1 MTTYI
6 FKIITLLGGLA
17 LFLFGMDVMGKALE
31 RQAGGKLQTILA
43 KMSSNVF
50 KGFLLGLGV
59 TAVIQSS
66 SATTVMVVGF
76 VNSGIMTLKQA
87 VGVIM
92 GSNIGTTVTAWILS
106 LSGLEGDSF
115 LIKLFKP
122 STLAPLIGVIGVVM
136 YMGKNE
142 KRKGIGTICLGFMAL
157 MTGMDIMG
165 DSMEFLESEPWFA
178 QLMISFSNP
187 IIGIIGI
194 VMYMGKNEKR
204 RGIGTICLGFMALMT
219 GMDLMSSSMSFLKS
233 EAWFADLMISFTNPV
248 LGILFGA
255 VLTAVIQ
262 SSSASVGILQGLCVT
277 GAVTYGAAI
286 PIILGQNIGTC
297 ITAIMGAIGANRNAR
312 RTAMVHLLF
321 NVVGAVMFAVVF
333 YGLGMVIEWSFLE
346 ESVQAWDIS
355 LIHTAFN
362 IVATAVLM
370 PMNGLLVKLAYLI
383 IPHEYTPQKEE
394 LLDER
399 LLATPAVAVQRA
411 HEIAGEMASDAAKA
425 MEKAMGLTKVFD
437 AAILEEVTA
446 LEDKTDRYE
455 DALNTYLVKLSAMNL
470 SVHDNRILNTL
481 LYTVSDI
488 ERMAD
493 HAMAIAKAAQEMAEK
508 KIEFSSQARGELAVL
523 EQAVLDIVNR
533 TVAAYGSFD
542 LGSAVKIEPQEQVV
556 DALVREVKSRHVRRL
571 RDGKCTVEYGFVL
584 EDLLTAC
591 ERTADHCS
599 NIAVE
604 MLQVSEGKLEAH
616 EYLNALKAGE
626 LHESAAFSERFA
638 RYKAQYAF
646 PEE

>member
-1 MTTYI
+1 MISYI
-6 FKIITLLGGLA
+6 FNVITLLGGLA
-17 LFLFGMDVMGKALE
+17 LFLFGMDVMGKSLE

-50 KGFLLGLGV
+50 KGFLLGMGV

-122 STLAPLIGVIGVVM
+122 STLAPLVGIIGILM

-157 MTGMDIMG
+157 MTGMD
-165 DSMEFLESEPWFA
+165 
-178 QLMISFSNP
+178 
-187 IIGIIGI
+187 
-194 VMYMGKNEKR
+194 
-204 RGIGTICLGFMALMT
+204 
-219 GMDLMSSSMSFLKS
+219 LMSGSMSFLKS
-233 EAWFADLMISFTNPV
+233 EAWFADLMISFTNPI
-248 LGILFGA
+248 LGIIFGA

-262 SSSASVGILQGLCVT
+262 SSSASIGILQSLCVT

-333 YGLGMVIEWSFLE
+333 YGLGMFIEWNFLNDT
-346 ESVQAWDIS
+346 VQAWDIS

-362 IVATAVLM
+362 LVATAALM
-370 PMNGLLVKLAYLI
+370 PMNGLLVKLAYLF
-383 IPHEYTPQKEE
+383 IPAEHTPQKEE

-411 HEIAGEMASDAAKA
+411 HEVSGEMAADAAKA
-425 MEKAMGLTKVFD
+425 MHLAMGLTKKFD
-437 AAILEEVTA
+437 AGIMEQVVE
-446 LEDKTDRYE
+446 LEDKTDRYQ
-455 DALNTYLVKLSAMNL
+455 DALGTYLVKLSGMNL
-470 SVHDNRILNTL
+470 SVSDNRILNTL

-493 HAMAIAKAAQEMAEK
+493 HAMAVAKAALEMEEK
-508 KIEFSSQARGELAVL
+508 KIEFSNQAKGELAVL
-523 EQAVLDIVNR
+523 ERAVLDIVDR
-533 TVAAYGSFD
+533 TVAAYSSFNR
-542 LGSAVKIEPQEQVV
+542 GEAVKIEPQEQVV

-571 RDGKCTVEYGFVL
+571 RDGLCTVEYGFVL

-599 NIAVE
+599 NVAVE
-604 MLQVSEGKLEAH
+604 MLQVAEGKLEAH

-646 PEE
+646 PEELN

>member
-17 LFLFGMDVMGKALE
+17 LFLFGMDVMGKSLE

-43 KMSSNVF
+43 KMSSNVI
-50 KGFLLGLGV
+50 KGFLLGMGV

-92 GSNIGTTVTAWILS
+92 GSNIGTTITSWILS

-115 LIKLFKP
+115 LIKFFKP
-122 STLAPLIGVIGVVM
+122 TTLAPLIGIFGILL
-136 YMGKNE
+136 YMGKSE
-142 KRKGIGTICLGFMAL
+142 KRKGIGTIM
-157 MTGMDIMG
+157 
-165 DSMEFLESEPWFA
+165 
-178 QLMISFSNP
+178 
-187 IIGIIGI
+187 
-194 VMYMGKNEKR
+194 
-204 RGIGTICLGFMALMT
+204 LGFMALMT
-219 GMDLMSSSMSFLKS
+219 GMDLMSSSMSFLKN
-233 EAWFADLMISFTNPV
+233 EAWFADLMISFSNPI
-248 LGILFGA
+248 LGIVFGA
-255 VLTAVIQ
+255 ILTAVIQ

-321 NVVGAVMFAVVF
+321 NVVGATMFAVIF
-333 YGLGMVIEWSFLE
+333 YGIGLFVEWEFLNNP
-346 ESVQAWDIS
+346 VQAWDIS
-355 LIHTAFN
+355 VIHTCFN
-362 IVATAVLM
+362 LVATAALM
-370 PMNGLLVKLAYLI
+370 PMNGLLVKLAYVLV
-383 IPHEYTPQKEE
+383 PYQEVVQKEE
-394 LLDER
+394 LLDPR
-399 LLATPAVAVQRA
+399 LLATPAVAVHRA
-411 HEIAGEMASDAAKA
+411 HEVAAEMAEDAAKA
-425 MEKAMGLTKVFD
+425 MQMAIGLTKKF
-437 AAILEEVTA
+437 EEGVMEQVVE

-455 DALNTYLVKLSAMNL
+455 DALGTYLVKLSAKNL
-470 SVHDNRILNTL
+470 SVADNRVLNTL

-493 HAMAIAKAAQEMAEK
+493 HAMAVAKAAEEMKEK
-508 KIEFSSQARGELAVL
+508 EMNFSKQAKGELAVL
-523 EQAVLDIVNR
+523 GQAIVDIMDR
-533 TVAAYGSFD
+533 TVNAYKTFD
-542 LGSAVKIEPQEQVV
+542 FAQAMKIEPQEQVV
-556 DALVREVKSRHVRRL
+556 DDLVREVKSRHVRRL
-571 RDGKCTVEYGFVL
+571 RDGLCSVEYGFVL

-599 NIAVE
+599 NVAVE
-604 MLQVSEGKLEAH
+604 MLQVAEGKLEAH

-626 LHESAAFSERFA
+626 LHESAAFNKRFEK
-638 RYKAQYAF
+638 YKAQYAF
-646 PEE
+646 PDEQ

>member
-1 MTTYI
+1 MTAYI

-115 LIKLFKP
+115 IIKLFKP
-122 STLAPLIGVIGVVM
+122 STLAPLIGIIGVIL

-142 KRKGIGTICLGFMAL
+142 KRKGIGTIMLGFMAL

-187 IIGIIGI
+187 I
-194 VMYMGKNEKR
+194 V
-204 RGIGTICLGFMALMT
+204 
-219 GMDLMSSSMSFLKS
+219 
-233 EAWFADLMISFTNPV
+233 
-248 LGILFGA
+248 GILFGA
-255 VLTAVIQ
+255 GLTAIIQ
-262 SSSASVGILQGLCVT
+262 SSSASVGILQGLCGT
-277 GAVTYGAAI
+277 GVVTYGSAI

-321 NVVGAVMFAVVF
+321 NVVGVLIFVVAF
-333 YGLGMVIEWSFLE
+333 YGMGMFIDWKFLSE
-346 ESVQAWDIS
+346 TAAAWDIAV
-355 LIHTAFN
+355 IHTCFN
-362 IVATAVLM
+362 VAATIVLM
-370 PMNGLLVKLAYLI
+370 PLNGMLVKLAYLF
-383 IPHEYTPQKEE
+383 IPKEQTPQKVE

-411 HEIAGEMASDAAKA
+411 QKIAGEMAADAAKA
-425 MEKAMGLTKVFD
+425 MHLAMGLTKKFD
-437 AAILEEVTA
+437 AAIMDQVVE
-446 LEDKTDRYE
+446 LEDKTDQYE
-455 DALNTYLVKLSAMNL
+455 DALGTYLVKLSGMNL
-470 SVHDNRILNTL
+470 SVSDNRILNTL

-493 HAMAIAKAAQEMAEK
+493 HAMAIAKAALEMEEK
-508 KIEFSSQARGELAVL
+508 KIEFSNQAKGELAVL
-523 EQAVLDIVNR
+523 EQAVLDIVDR
-533 TVAAYGSFD
+533 TVAAYGTFNLD
-542 LGSAVKIEPQEQVV
+542 KAIKIEPQEQVV

-571 RDGKCTVEYGFVL
+571 RDGLCTVEYGFVL

-599 NIAVE
+599 NVAVE
-604 MLQVSEGKLEAH
+604 MLQVAEGKLEAH

-626 LHESAAFSERFA
+626 LYESAAFAEHFA

-646 PEE
+646 PEET

>member
-6 FKIITLLGGLA
+6 FKGISLMGGLA
-17 LFLFGMDVMGKALE
+17 LFLFGMDIMGKALE

-43 KMSSNVF
+43 KMSSNIF

-115 LIKLFKP
+115 LIKVFKP
-122 STLAPLIGVIGVVM
+122 STLAPLIAIFGILL
-136 YMGKNE
+136 YMGKSE
-142 KRKGIGTICLGFMAL
+142 KKRGIGTIMLGFMAL
-157 MTGMDIMG
+157 MTGMDM
-165 DSMEFLESEPWFA
+165 
-178 QLMISFSNP
+178 
-187 IIGIIGI
+187 
-194 VMYMGKNEKR
+194 
-204 RGIGTICLGFMALMT
+204 
-219 GMDLMSSSMSFLKS
+219 MSSSMSFLKT
-233 EAWFADLMISFTNPV
+233 EAWFADLMISFSNPI

-255 VLTAVIQ
+255 LLTAIIQ
-262 SSSASVGILQGLCVT
+262 SSSASVGILQSLCIT

-297 ITAIMGAIGANRNAR
+297 ITAIMGSIGANRNAR

-321 NVVGAVMFAVVF
+321 NIVGAVMFAIVF
-333 YGLGMVIEWSFLE
+333 YGLGIFIKWQFLGDA
-346 ESVQAWDIS
+346 VAAWDIS
-355 LIHTAFN
+355 VIHTGFN
-362 IVATAVLM
+362 LIATAVLL
-370 PMNGLLVKLAYLI
+370 PMNGLLVKLAYLLV
-383 IPHEYTPQKEE
+383 PHQESPQKTE
-394 LLDER
+394 LLDAR

-411 HEIAGEMASDAAKA
+411 HEIAGEMAADAAKA
-425 MEKAMGLTKVFD
+425 MHLAMGLTKKFEPE
-437 AAILEEVTA
+437 IMEEIIKI
-446 LEDKTDRYE
+446 EDKTDRLE
-455 DALNTYLVKLSAMNL
+455 DAINTYLVQLSSLNL
-470 SVHDNRILNTL
+470 SLHDNRILNTL

-488 ERMAD
+488 ERMGD
-493 HAMAIAKAAQEMAEK
+493 HALSVAKAAEEIEEK
-508 KIEFSSQARGELAVL
+508 NIEFSKQAKSEIAVL
-523 EQAVLDIVNR
+523 EQAVLDIVDR
-533 TVAAYGSFD
+533 TVAAYSTFNREQ
-542 LGSAVKIEPQEQVV
+542 AMRIEPAEQVV
-556 DALVREVKSRHVRRL
+556 DSLVREIKSRHVRRL
-571 RDGKCTVEYGFVL
+571 RDGLCSVEYGFVL

-599 NIAVE
+599 NIAIE
-604 MLQVSEGKLEAH
+604 MLQVAEGKLEAH

-626 LHESAAFSERFA
+626 LHESAAFAEQFA
-638 RYKAQYAF
+638 QYKAQYAF

>member
-6 FKIITLLGGLA
+6 FKIISLLGGLA

-31 RQAGGKLQTILA
+31 RQAGGRLQTILS
-43 KMSSNVF
+43 KMSGKVW
-50 KGFLLGLGV
+50 KGFLLGAAV

-92 GSNIGTTVTAWILS
+92 GSNVGTTVTAWILS

-122 STLAPLIGVIGVVM
+122 STLAPLVGIIGIVL

-142 KRKGIGTICLGFMAL
+142 KHKGIGTIM
-157 MTGMDIMG
+157 
-165 DSMEFLESEPWFA
+165 
-178 QLMISFSNP
+178 
-187 IIGIIGI
+187 
-194 VMYMGKNEKR
+194 
-204 RGIGTICLGFMALMT
+204 LGFMALMT

-233 EAWFADLMISFTNPV
+233 ENWFADLMISFTNPIV
-248 LGILFGA
+248 GILFGA
-255 VLTAVIQ
+255 ALTAIIQ

-297 ITAIMGAIGANRNAR
+297 VTAMMGAIGANRNAR

-321 NVVGAVMFAVVF
+321 NVVGVLMFVAIF
-333 YGLGMVIEWSFLE
+333 YGLGLFIDWKFLSE
-346 ESVQAWDIS
+346 GVQAWDIS
-355 LIHTAFN
+355 VIHTGFN
-362 IVATAVLM
+362 LVATAVLL
-370 PMNGLLVKLAYLI
+370 PLNGLLVKLAYAI
-383 IPHEYTPQKEE
+383 VPEVKEPEKTE

-411 HEIAGEMASDAAKA
+411 HEIAGQMAADAAEA
-425 MEKAMGLTKVFD
+425 MRLAIGLTKKFD
-437 AAILEEVTA
+437 PAIMEQVVA
-446 LEDKTDRYE
+446 LEDRTDRYQ
-455 DALNTYLVKLSAMNL
+455 DAIGTYLVKLSNMNL
-470 SVHDNRILNTL
+470 SVGDNRILNTL

-493 HAMAIAKAAQEMAEK
+493 HAMAVAKAALEMEEK
-508 KIEFSSQARGELAVL
+508 KIQFSKQAKGELAVL
-523 EQAVLDIVNR
+523 EQAVLDIVDR
-533 TVAAYGSFD
+533 TVAAFGSFD
-542 LGSAVKIEPQEQVV
+542 LEMAIKIEPQEQVV

-571 RDGKCTVEYGFVL
+571 RDGLCTVEYGFVL

-599 NIAVE
+599 NVAVE
-604 MLQVSEGKLEAH
+604 MLQVAEGKLEAH

-646 PEE
+646 PEEQ

>member
-1 MTTYI
+1 MTAYI

-115 LIKLFKP
+115 LINFFKP
-122 STLAPLIGVIGVVM
+122 STLAPLIGIIGIVL
-136 YMGKNE
+136 YMGKSE
-142 KRKGIGTICLGFMAL
+142 KKKGIGTIM
-157 MTGMDIMG
+157 
-165 DSMEFLESEPWFA
+165 
-178 QLMISFSNP
+178 
-187 IIGIIGI
+187 
-194 VMYMGKNEKR
+194 
-204 RGIGTICLGFMALMT
+204 LGFMALMT

-233 EAWFADLMISFTNPV
+233 EAWFADLMISFTNPIV
-248 LGILFGA
+248 GIIFGA

-262 SSSASVGILQGLCVT
+262 SSSASVGILQGLCST
-277 GAVTYGAAI
+277 GVVTYGAAI

-297 ITAIMGAIGANRNAR
+297 VTAIMGSVGANRNAR

-321 NVVGAVMFAVVF
+321 NVVGAVMFAVIF
-333 YGLGMVIEWSFLE
+333 YGIGMFVEWKFLGD
-346 ESVQAWDIS
+346 SVQAWDIS
-355 LIHTAFN
+355 VIHTGFN
-362 IVATAVLM
+362 LIATAVLM
-370 PMNGLLVKLAYLI
+370 PLNGLLVKLAYVVV
-383 IPHEYTPQKEE
+383 PQENTPQKTE
-394 LLDER
+394 LLDSR

-411 HEIAGEMASDAAKA
+411 HEIAGEMAADAAKA
-425 MEKAMGLTKVFD
+425 MHLAMGLTKKFD
-437 AAILEEVTA
+437 EGVLEQVVE

-455 DALNTYLVKLSAMNL
+455 DALNTYLVKLSGMNL
-470 SVHDNRILNTL
+470 SVSDNRILNTL

-493 HAMAIAKAAQEMAEK
+493 HAMAVAKAAQEINQK
-508 KIEFSSQARGELAVL
+508 NIEFSKQAQGELAVL
-523 EQAVLDIVNR
+523 EQAVLDIMDR

-542 LGSAVKIEPQEQVV
+542 RELAVRIEPREQVV
-556 DALVREVKSRHVRRL
+556 DSLVREIKSRHVRRL
-571 RDGKCTVEYGFVL
+571 RDGLCTVEYGFVL

-599 NIAVE
+599 NVAVE
-604 MLQVSEGKLEAH
+604 MLQVTEGKLEAH

-626 LHESAAFSERFA
+626 LHESAAFAEQFA
-638 RYKAQYAF
+638 QYKAQYAF
-646 PEE
+646 PEDN

>member
-1 MTTYI
+1 MTAYI

-115 LIKLFKP
+115 IIKLFKP
-122 STLAPLIGVIGVVM
+122 STLAPLIGIIGVIL

-142 KRKGIGTICLGFMAL
+142 KRKGIGTIMLGFMAL

-187 IIGIIGI
+187 I
-194 VMYMGKNEKR
+194 V
-204 RGIGTICLGFMALMT
+204 
-219 GMDLMSSSMSFLKS
+219 
-233 EAWFADLMISFTNPV
+233 
-248 LGILFGA
+248 GILFGA
-255 VLTAVIQ
+255 GLTAIIQ
-262 SSSASVGILQGLCVT
+262 SSSASVGILQGLCGT
-277 GAVTYGAAI
+277 GVVTYGSAI

-321 NVVGAVMFAVVF
+321 NVVGVLIFVVAF
-333 YGLGMVIEWSFLE
+333 YGMGMFIDWKFLSE
-346 ESVQAWDIS
+346 TAAAWDIAV
-355 LIHTAFN
+355 IHTCFN
-362 IVATAVLM
+362 VAATIVLM
-370 PMNGLLVKLAYLI
+370 PLNGMLVKLAYLF
-383 IPHEYTPQKEE
+383 IPKEQTPQKVE

-399 LLATPAVAVQRA
+399 LLATPAVAVQRSQK
-411 HEIAGEMASDAAKA
+411 IAGEMAADAAKA
-425 MEKAMGLTKVFD
+425 MHLAMGLTKKFD
-437 AAILEEVTA
+437 AAVMEQVME

-455 DALNTYLVKLSAMNL
+455 DALGTYLVKLSGMNL
-470 SVHDNRILNTL
+470 SVSDNRILNTL

-493 HAMAIAKAAQEMAEK
+493 HAMAIAKAALEMEEK
-508 KIEFSSQARGELAVL
+508 KIEFSNQAKGELAVL
-523 EQAVLDIVNR
+523 EQAVLDIVDR
-533 TVAAYGSFD
+533 TVAAYGTFNLD
-542 LGSAVKIEPQEQVV
+542 KAIKIEPQEQVV

-571 RDGKCTVEYGFVL
+571 REGLCTVEYGFVL
-584 EDLLTAC
+584 KDLLTAC

-599 NIAVE
+599 NVAVE
-604 MLQVSEGKLEAH
+604 MLQVAEGKLEAH

-626 LHESAAFSERFA
+626 LYESAAFAEHFA
-638 RYKAQYAF
+638 RYKAKYAF
-646 PEE
+646 PEEV

>member
-1 MTTYI
+1 MTAYI

-17 LFLFGMDVMGKALE
+17 LFLFGMDIMGKSLE

-50 KGFLLGLGV
+50 RGFLLGLGV

-115 LIKLFKP
+115 LISFFKP
-122 STLAPLIGVIGVVM
+122 STLAPLIGIFGILL
-136 YMGKNE
+136 YMSKSE
-142 KRKGIGTICLGFMAL
+142 KK
-157 MTGMDIMG
+157 
-165 DSMEFLESEPWFA
+165 
-178 QLMISFSNP
+178 
-187 IIGIIGI
+187 
-194 VMYMGKNEKR
+194 
-204 RGIGTICLGFMALMT
+204 RGIGTIMLGFMALMT
-219 GMDLMSSSMSFLKS
+219 GMDLMSSSMAFLKT
-233 EAWFADLMISFTNPV
+233 EAWFADLMISFSNPIV
-248 LGILFGA
+248 GILFGA

-262 SSSASVGILQGLCVT
+262 SSSASVGILQGLCST
-277 GAVTYGAAI
+277 GVVTYGAAI

-321 NVVGAVMFAVVF
+321 NVVGAVMFAVIF
-333 YGLGMVIEWSFLE
+333 YGLGLFIEWKFLGD
-346 ESVQAWDIS
+346 SVQAWDIS

-362 IVATAVLM
+362 LVATAVLM

-383 IPHEYTPQKEE
+383 IPHAYTPQKEE

-411 HEIAGEMASDAAKA
+411 HEIASEMAADAAKA
-425 MEKAMGLTKVFD
+425 MHLAMSLTKKFD
-437 AAILEEVTA
+437 AGVMEQVIE

-455 DALNTYLVKLSAMNL
+455 DALNTYLVKLSGMNL
-470 SVHDNRILNTL
+470 SVSDNRILNTL
-481 LYTVSDI
+481 LYSISDI

-493 HAMAIAKAAQEMAEK
+493 HAMAVAKAALEMEEK
-508 KIEFSSQARGELAVL
+508 KIEFSRQAKGELAVL
-523 EQAVLDIVNR
+523 EQAVLDIVDR
-533 TVAAYGSFD
+533 TVAAYSSFD
-542 LGSAVKIEPQEQVV
+542 REQAARIEPQEQVV

-571 RDGKCTVEYGFVL
+571 RDGLCTVEYGFVL

-599 NIAVE
+599 NVAVE
-604 MLQVSEGKLEAH
+604 MLQVAEGKLEAH

-626 LHESAAFSERFA
+626 LQESAAFAEQFA
-638 RYKAQYAF
+638 QYKARYAF
-646 PEE
+646 PEEN

>member
-1 MTTYI
+1 MTSYI
-6 FKIITLLGGLA
+6 FNVITLLGGLA

-50 KGFLLGLGV
+50 RGFLLGMGV

-115 LIKLFKP
+115 LIKIFKP
-122 STLAPLIGVIGVVM
+122 STLAPIIGIIGILM
-136 YMGKNE
+136 YMGKHE

-157 MTGMDIMG
+157 MTGMD
-165 DSMEFLESEPWFA
+165 
-178 QLMISFSNP
+178 
-187 IIGIIGI
+187 
-194 VMYMGKNEKR
+194 
-204 RGIGTICLGFMALMT
+204 
-219 GMDLMSSSMSFLKS
+219 LMSGSMSFLKS
-233 EAWFADLMISFTNPV
+233 EAWFADLMISFTNPI

-255 VLTAVIQ
+255 VLTAIIQ
-262 SSSASVGILQGLCVT
+262 SSSASIGILQGLCVT

-333 YGLGMVIEWSFLE
+333 YGLGLVIEWRFLDD
-346 ESVQAWDIS
+346 SVQAWDVS

-362 IVATAVLM
+362 LVATAVLM
-370 PMNGLLVKLAYLI
+370 PMNGLLVKLAYLF
-383 IPHEYTPQKEE
+383 IPAEHTPQKQE

-411 HEIAGEMASDAAKA
+411 HEIACKMAADSAEAMRLAIGLTRKYDAGI
-425 MEKAMGLTKVFD
+425 MEK
-437 AAILEEVTA
+437 VTE

-455 DALNTYLVKLSAMNL
+455 DALNTYLVKLSGKNL
-470 SVHDNRILNTL
+470 SVSDNRVLNTL
-481 LYTVSDI
+481 LYSISDI

-493 HAMAIAKAAQEMAEK
+493 HAMAVAKAALEMEEK
-508 KIEFSSQARGELAVL
+508 KIAFSNQAQGELAVL
-523 EQAVLDIVNR
+523 EQAVLDIIDR

-542 LGSAVKIEPQEQVV
+542 RELASKIEPQEQVV

-571 RDGKCTVEYGFVL
+571 RDGLCTVEYGFVL

-599 NIAVE
+599 NVAVE
-604 MLQVSEGKLEAH
+604 MLQVAEGKLEAH

-626 LHESAAFSERFA
+626 LHESAAFAERFA

-646 PEE
+646 PEELS

>member
-1 MTTYI
+1 MTAYI
-6 FKIITLLGGLA
+6 FKIITLLGGLS

-50 KGFLLGLGV
+50 KGFLLGMGV

-76 VNSGIMTLKQA
+76 VNSGIMTLNQA

-122 STLAPLIGVIGVVM
+122 STLAPLIGIIGILL
-136 YMGKNE
+136 YMGKSE
-142 KRKGIGTICLGFMAL
+142 KK
-157 MTGMDIMG
+157 
-165 DSMEFLESEPWFA
+165 
-178 QLMISFSNP
+178 
-187 IIGIIGI
+187 
-194 VMYMGKNEKR
+194 
-204 RGIGTICLGFMALMT
+204 RGIGTIMLGFMALMT
-219 GMDLMSSSMSFLKS
+219 GMDLMSSSMSFLKG
-233 EAWFADLMISFTNPV
+233 EAWFADLMISFTNPIV
-248 LGILFGA
+248 GIAFGA
-255 VLTAVIQ
+255 ILTAVIQ
-262 SSSASVGILQGLCVT
+262 SSSASIGILQGLCST
-277 GAVTYGAAI
+277 GVVTYGAAI

-321 NVVGAVMFAVVF
+321 NVVGAVMFAVIF
-333 YGLGMVIEWSFLE
+333 YGLGLVIEWSFLQD
-346 ESVQAWDIS
+346 SVQAWDIS
-355 LIHTAFN
+355 VIHTGFN
-362 IVATAVLM
+362 LVATAVLM
-370 PMNGLLVKLAYLI
+370 PMNGLLVKLAYLA
-383 IPHEYTPQKEE
+383 IPREQTPQKQE

-411 HEIAGEMASDAAKA
+411 HEIAGEMAADAAKA
-425 MEKAMGLTKVFD
+425 MHLAMGLTKEFD
-437 AAILEEVTA
+437 DAVMQQVAE
-446 LEDKTDRYE
+446 LEDQTDHYQ
-455 DALNTYLVKLSAMNL
+455 DALGTYLVKLSTMNL
-470 SVHDNRILNTL
+470 SVHDNRILNTV
-481 LYTVSDI
+481 LYTISDI

-493 HAMAIAKAAQEMAEK
+493 HALAIAEVAKE
-508 KIEFSSQARGELAVL
+508 IEENFSPQAKDELAVL
-523 EQAVLDIVNR
+523 ERAVLDIVNR
-533 TVAAYGSFD
+533 TVAAYSSFD
-542 LGSAVKIEPQEQVV
+542 YEQAIRIEPQEQVV

-571 RDGKCTVEYGFVL
+571 RDGLCKVEYGFIL

-599 NIAVE
+599 NVAVE
-604 MLQVSEGKLEAH
+604 MLQVAEGKLEAH

-626 LHESAAFSERFA
+626 LHESADFAERFA
-638 RYKAQYAF
+638 RYRAKYAF
-646 PEE
+646 PDEEQDGI